1 MDLNLR
7 QCVLSY
13 AVTDGVRLG
22 GSRSQ
27 TYLKAVSGKSSLR
40 HLEAKRCPILT
51 GSCVNKSVFR
61 VLNHCSGT
69 DVFLKVKELES
80 QCKHFTGAKGIL
92 L

>member
-13 AVTDGVRLG
+13 AVTDGARLG
-22 GSRSQ
+22 GSRSS

-40 HLEAKRCPILT
+40 HLEAKRRPILT

-69 DVFLKVKELES
+69 DVFGKVKELDT
-80 QCKHFTGAKGIL
+80 FVA
-92 L
+92 